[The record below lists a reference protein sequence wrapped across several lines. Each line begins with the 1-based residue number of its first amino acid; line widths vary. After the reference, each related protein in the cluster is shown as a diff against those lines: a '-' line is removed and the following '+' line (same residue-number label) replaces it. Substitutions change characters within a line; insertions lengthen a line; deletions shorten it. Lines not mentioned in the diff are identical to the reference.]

1 MKNNLEHYKGYE
13 LLIARLSDL
22 IYQSE
27 KYHKT
32 MATNF
37 LEENEVAIAL
47 KYLGKKYNYR
57 LDGGHPKAI
66 RNKIIFYVENDD
78 IETCVCLRSRINTH
92 FVKIEHRDVLGALLG
107 LNIEKEMIGDIFVL
121 DEEII
126 IYADASIADFICM
139 NLVQVNRLKTSF
151 VISEEIYEPEIK
163 YEKMILT
170 ISSER
175 IDNIV
180 ASICKINRDQSQKMI
195 KAKLVSINHETIE
208 DCSKLCNNNCTI
220 SIRRYGRYIYVGPI
234 KKTKKDRLLVEVLK
248 YV

>member
-92 FVKIEHRDVLGALLG
+92 FVKI
-107 LNIEKEMIGDIFVL
+107 
-121 DEEII
+121 
-126 IYADASIADFICM
+126 
-139 NLVQVNRLKTSF
+139 
-151 VISEEIYEPEIK
+151 
-163 YEKMILT
+163 
-170 ISSER
+170 
-175 IDNIV
+175 
-180 ASICKINRDQSQKMI
+180 
-195 KAKLVSINHETIE
+195 
-208 DCSKLCNNNCTI
+208 
-220 SIRRYGRYIYVGPI
+220 
-234 KKTKKDRLLVEVLK
+234 
-248 YV
+248 